1 MAFSKARF
9 GVTRKPRRCEALP
22 RPTGALCSSATDANK
37 WETGDMKRAA
47 TSRIVLALLAASL
60 AASPVLAAG
69 EDVAASTPPI
79 VFVHGE
85 GDSANFWMPVLWRFE
100 SNGYP
105 ADRLFAA
112 DLDHPSART
121 DDTVAEENRSSTGDA
136 ADALSQTVE
145 QALAASGAE
154 KVAIVAHSRGCQT
167 ARNYVKN
174 FGGADKVAGMVL
186 AGCVHHGVYANSE
199 ERLNSE
205 YNGAGRFLTALNQPP
220 EVPENIP
227 VTVIRSD
234 RFDLYAQ
241 PDARFLGLPGEATG
255 VSYDAPDL
263 EGADTII
270 VDGLDHRETVTAPEA
285 FIAIYKAITAQV
297 PAILDIQPEESPT
310 VAGEISGYANGA
322 PTNLPLEG
330 ARLTVFAV
338 DSETGERQGEAVLE
352 KTVGADGRFGPFE
365 AQPDQRY
372 EFVVEADGYPVTRI
386 YRSAFPRSTDI
397 ANLRLYPAAAG
408 AIAGSTLPGEVVNV
422 MRPRGYFG
430 IDDNATLGAIPIAG
444 RPETEEV
451 PSVWK
456 SSLAVEGDA
465 PETVTAGFNGETIA
479 ARTTPENPD
488 DVVWIEFSY

>member
-1 MAFSKARF
+1 
-9 GVTRKPRRCEALP
+9 
-22 RPTGALCSSATDANK
+22 
-37 WETGDMKRAA
+37 MKRAGA
-47 TSRIVLALLAASL
+47 IRTMLAVLAASL
-60 AASPVLAAG
+60 AASAARAAG
-69 EDVAASTPPI
+69 ENAAGSTPPI

-85 GDSANFWMPVLWRFE
+85 GDSAAFWMPVLWRFE

-112 DLDHPSART
+112 DIDHPSART
-121 DDTVAEENRSSTGDA
+121 DDTVAEENRSSSEEA
-136 ADALSQTVE
+136 ARSLARTVE
-145 QALAASGAE
+145 RALTTSGAE

-220 EVPENIP
+220 EVPDNIP

-255 VSYDAPDL
+255 VSYDAPEL
-263 EGADTII
+263 KGADT
-270 VDGLDHRETVTAPEA
+270 VVLDGIDHRETATSPEA
-285 FIAIYKAITAQV
+285 FIAIHKALTGQV
-297 PAILDIQPEESPT
+297 PATLDIEPEDSPT

-322 PTNLPLEG
+322 PTNLPLDG

-352 KTVGADGRFGPFE
+352 KTVGADGRFGPFPV
-365 AQPDQRY
+365 QPGQRY
-372 EFVVEADGYPVTRI
+372 EFVVAAEGYPVTRI
-386 YRSAFPRSTDI
+386 YRSGFPRSTDI
-397 ANLRLYPAAAG
+397 ANLRLYPAVAG
-408 AIAGSTLPGEVVNV
+408 AIAGTTLPGEVVNV

-456 SSLAVEGDA
+456 SSLAVDGEA
-465 PETVTAGFNGETIA
+465 PETITAGFNGETIA

-488 DVVWIEFSY
+488 DIVWVEFSN